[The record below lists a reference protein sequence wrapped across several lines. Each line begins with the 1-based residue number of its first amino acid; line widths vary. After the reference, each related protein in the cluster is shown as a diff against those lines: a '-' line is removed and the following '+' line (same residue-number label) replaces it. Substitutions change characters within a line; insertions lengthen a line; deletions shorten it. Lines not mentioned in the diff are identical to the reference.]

1 MLQSLTGRL
10 CSEFRVNEKQEMYW
24 KSNIINSNL
33 IPFKSKRI
41 LIHGGKNYMRS
52 KIFLIAIVIFLVC
65 LLLEQ
70 LKRTKKEGLDKLSIG
85 GLSVAIIGVVII
97 LISSIFV

>member
-1 MLQSLTGRL
+1 
-10 CSEFRVNEKQEMYW
+10 
-24 KSNIINSNL
+24 
-33 IPFKSKRI
+33 
-41 LIHGGKNYMRS
+41 MRS

-85 GLSVAIIGVVII
+85 GLSVAIIGVVIV
-97 LISSIFV
+97 LISSIFVLIRLLNEIESAQST

>member
-24 KSNIINSNL
+24 KSNIIDSNL

-41 LIHGGKNYMRS
+41 LIHGGK
-52 KIFLIAIVIFLVC
+52 
-65 LLLEQ
+65 
-70 LKRTKKEGLDKLSIG
+70 
-85 GLSVAIIGVVII
+85 IIWEVK
-97 LISSIFV
+97 FF

>member
-1 MLQSLTGRL
+1 
-10 CSEFRVNEKQEMYW
+10 
-24 KSNIINSNL
+24 
-33 IPFKSKRI
+33 
-41 LIHGGKNYMRS
+41 MRS

-85 GLSVAIIGVVII
+85 GLSVAIIGVVIV
-97 LISSIFV
+97 LISSIFLQLYFFSVSFKISLEMLWFCIHIEKESS